1 MVVLIDGVAIAVV
14 VVVVV
19 VVVAAAAVVVVVVV
33 VVFVVGRAEL
43 DVAVETLPSLSLEQE
58 VGVRGFFID

>member
-19 VVVAAAAVVVVVVV
+19 VVAAVVVV